1 MAVTTMAV
9 IGAAA
14 GIAGPVM
21 TAVKASDDEKE
32 FRNKQ
37 KQQEDILADVEN
49 SRQAIYNP
57 MQGLSNE
64 AAKVG
69 VATQAA
75 EFQAEEADIA
85 LANTLDTMR
94 ASGYAQ
100 GGATTLA
107 QMALRSK
114 QGISADLQKQEL
126 ANRKAEAQAAMAIQ
140 QAQAEGSM
148 WQWQQQENRDLM
160 ELDRAQNLADKFE
173 AQANY
178 NAAQQWAAVGNT
190 ASAVTSGMSNIS
202 STLE

>member
-21 TAVKASDDEKE
+21 TAVKANDDEKE
-32 FRNKQ
+32 FRAKQ
-37 KQQEDILADVEN
+37 KQQENIIADLEN

-75 EFQAEEADIA
+75 EFQAEEADVA

-126 ANRKAEAQAAMAIQ
+126 ANRKSEAQAAMAIQ

-178 NAAQQWAAVGNT
+178 NEAQKWAAIGNT
-190 ASAVTSGMSNIS
+190 ASAVTSGMSNIG
-202 STLE
+202 STL